1 MIQYLS
7 ILIIIYTVTHSN
19 RLQILTI
26 QDHISYDKLFIFNQ
40 IQIEHS
46 PIDKNI
52 KQSYFSHI

>member
-26 QDHISYDKLFIFNQ
+26 QDYISYDKVIHF
-40 IQIEHS
+40 
-46 PIDKNI
+46 
-52 KQSYFSHI
+52 